1 VSDRGSGARA
11 AGLERAASA
20 TPADSVREFAVT
32 YDYRC
37 PFARNACE
45 HVVAALE
52 AGAPYRVRFWPFSLH
67 QVHVRKGERDV
78 WDDPLRTAD
87 LLALRVGLAVR
98 DNWPDAFDAVHLA
111 LFAARHDRGLDLRDE
126 SVLGAVVK
134 ESGLDA
140 DDVLAR
146 ARTDAVLD
154 TLRSEHTH
162 AARKHGVFGVP
173 TFVVDGHAAF
183 IRIMDRPEGNA
194 GRARA
199 TVERLVDL
207 VDDWP
212 ALNELKHTRVPR

>member
-1 VSDRGSGARA
+1 M
-11 AGLERAASA
+11 E
-20 TPADSVREFAVT
+20 
-32 YDYRC
+32 
-37 PFARNACE
+37 
-45 HVVAALE
+45 
-52 AGAPYRVRFWPFSLH
+52 FWPFSLH
-67 QVHVRKGERDV
+67 QVHVSKGERDV
-78 WDDPLRTAD
+78 WDDPRRTAD

-98 DNWPDAFDAVHLA
+98 DHWPQSFEPVHLA

-126 SVLGAVVK
+126 SVVEAVVK

-140 DDVLAR
+140 GDVLAR
-146 ARTDAVLD
+146 AWSDAVLD

-173 TFVVDGHAAF
+173 TFVVDGNAAF
-183 IRIMDRPEGNA
+183 IRIMDRPEGDA

-199 TVERLVDL
+199 TVDRLVDL